1 MFIFYSK
8 LVPGHLSLVWFAS
21 IFIFVFTSWWFCVC
35 VKKKLSGREKGKAKD
50 KVSGQLFCIFSQAEE
65 GQVWELYKASSLL
78 IFPDSISA
86 SLTLPW
92 RVCRGPKAFSKHQ
105 SVDAKQT
112 NYYPPPPPPPSKL
125 QKILPAQPYAEFDS
139 ASQDHYVHAGL
150 LSAVAEKPKI
160 GIKSCRTAR
169 MGNRIA

>member
-8 LVPGHLSLVWFAS
+8 LVPGHLSLFWFAS
-21 IFIFVFTSWWFCVC
+21 IFIFVFTSWWFFVC
-35 VKKKLSGREKGKAKD
+35 VFLCEKKIVRKRKGKAKD

-112 NYYPPPPPPPSKL
+112 NYYPPPPPNCRRYCLLSL
-125 QKILPAQPYAEFDS
+125 TLS
-139 ASQDHYVHAGL
+139 LTLHHHYVHAGL

>member
-1 MFIFYSK
+1 MI
-8 LVPGHLSLVWFAS
+8 LCL
-21 IFIFVFTSWWFCVC
+21 CE
-35 VKKKLSGREKGKAKD
+35 KKIVRKRKGKAKD

-112 NYYPPPPPPPSKL
+112 NYYPRPPSKL

-160 GIKSCRTAR
+160 GIKSYRTAR

>member
-8 LVPGHLSLVWFAS
+8 LVPGHLSLFLICQYFHLCFYLMMILCLCVFVW
-21 IFIFVFTSWWFCVC
+21 
-35 VKKKLSGREKGKAKD
+35 KKIVRKRKGKAKD

-65 GQVWELYKASSLL
+65 GQVWELYKARSLL

-112 NYYPPPPPPPSKL
+112 NYYPPL
-125 QKILPAQPYAEFDS
+125 QIAEDIACSALRWVWLCITTMYMLDS
-139 ASQDHYVHAGL
+139 YL
-150 LSAVAEKPKI
+150 L
-160 GIKSCRTAR
+160 
-169 MGNRIA
+169 

>member
-8 LVPGHLSLVWFAS
+8 LVPGHLSLFWFAS
-21 IFIFVFTSWWFCVC
+21 IFIFVFTSWWFFVC
-35 VKKKLSGREKGKAKD
+35 VFLCEKKIVRKRKGKAKD

-112 NYYPPPPPPPSKL
+112 NYYPPPSKL

-139 ASQDHYVHAGL
+139 ASPLCTCWTLICCSRKAKDRDKELQN
-150 LSAVAEKPKI
+150 
-160 GIKSCRTAR
+160 C
-169 MGNRIA
+169 